1 MGLFHV
7 AITLPYRYR
16 HVGRARRHYAA
27 AALRP
32 PKPLRAALS
41 APLARGLA
49 ATFVGPPPPS
59 LRPRRLPSSFAAMIP
74 RSFRYLRPRSRESG
88 ARRLSAA
95 GAFFIVGR
103 ARRHYAAAALRPP
116 LTPSAPRLRYRYA
129 AALSGERWAPPRRA
143 AAPAFFVLFA
153 LATLGSPPSRGAC
166 GLRRGGAPAPLPRR
180 VAPTPRE
187 RFSFRLRVPLRCA
200 PRRPS
205 VAVWPSRSRAR
216 GARSPLSSPP
226 PSRGHGRGGRRARL
240 RGKPPL
246 IAGRAV
252 AATPPFL
259 CGHPPAPPSASGLP
273 RPRFLS
279 LGRGY
284 AARGALR
291 SASGG
296 AVGCPPDHSR
306 PSCSACRATLATPL
320 SRAATARRA
329 LSGGLGELAARPFCR
344 GPPWWSPSKSYHLRD
359 AVRATRARRPEAKN
373 T

>member
-1 MGLFHV
+1 MGLFRV
-7 AITLPYRYR
+7 ATTLPHYAIR
-16 HVGRARRHYAA
+16 RARAS
-27 AALRP
+27 ALRS
-32 PKPLRAALS
+32 RRT
-41 APLARGLA
+41 APSE
-49 ATFVGPPPPS
+49 TP
-59 LRPRRLPSSFAAMIP
+59 PRR
-74 RSFRYLRPRSRESG
+74 G
-88 ARRLSAA
+88 
-95 GAFFIVGR
+95 
-103 ARRHYAAAALRPP
+103 
-116 LTPSAPRLRYRYA
+116 YA

-153 LATLGSPPSRGAC
+153 LASLGSPPSRGAC

-187 RFSFRLRVPLRCA
+187 RFPRLSRVLSRSA
-200 PRRPS
+200 SRRPS
-205 VAVWPSRSRAR
+205 VAVWPSSPRAR
-216 GARSPLSSPP
+216 GARCPLPSPS

-240 RGKPPL
+240 RGRPPL

-259 CGHPPAPPSASGLP
+259 CGHPPAPASASGLP

-291 SASGG
+291 SASAG
-296 AVGCPPDHSR
+296 AVGCPPDYSR
-306 PSCSACRATLATPL
+306 PSCSACRATLGTPL

-329 LSGGLGELAARPFCR
+329 LAGGLGGLAARPFCR
-344 GPPWWSPSKSYHLRD
+344 GPPWWSPSKSYLWRC